1 MKFAVVVVLALC
13 HVAFLKAQVG
23 FQCGA
28 SCTLDG
34 NWRTINNALYSDDDE
49 IIWQQPDGQVEWR
62 EEYLEFKVDLDRYV
76 NRPSGTS
83 SSETSRLQQVA
94 RESCKEAI
102 PDRIYNF
109 RYEREIDGDRTDQ
122 NEADYDVNF
131 YIYAGYKISER
142 NWDKYCDLLM
152 NTYLG
157 DGGSGNLFSM
167 TRASL
172 FVPTSG
178 EDKIKTLKGAWQ
190 RRAVGTMVQE
200 GISSTTSC
208 NVRFLARELTQAC
221 MMKNN
226 KNRFPTEIFCADAQ
240 SNGLKSPY
248 AVPGLDVSAVTNEHA
263 YGGAHTYV
271 RYGCQQDTWDSDT
284 NDDNIFEL
292 NAGGDV
298 DRTGNCKQMY
308 FVNNYDGQSTFKF
321 GVIPG
326 AATGTTYLNTLVT
339 VDSIVP
345 YCEVK
350 VNKLGWKN
358 LAHVQNHRCQ

>member
-13 HVAFLKAQVG
+13 HVAYLSAQEG
-23 FQCGA
+23 FQCG
-28 SCTLDG
+28 STCTLDG
-34 NWRTINNALYSDDDE
+34 YWRTINNALYSDDDE

-62 EEYLEFKVDLDRYV
+62 EEYREFQVDLDNYV
-76 NRPSGTS
+76 NRPTGTS
-83 SSETSRLQQVA
+83 TSETTRLQNLS

-109 RYEREIDGDRTDQ
+109 RYEREIDSDREDT
-122 NEADYDVNF
+122 EADYDVNF

-142 NWDKYCDLLM
+142 NWDKFCDVLV
-152 NTYLG
+152 NTFEG
-157 DGGSGNLFSM
+157 NGGSENLFSF
-167 TRASL
+167 TKSAL

-178 EDKIKTLKGAWQ
+178 EDSIGSLKGAWR

-200 GISSTTSC
+200 SISSPTSC
-208 NVRFLARELTQAC
+208 NVKFLARELTQAC

-226 KNRFPTEIFCADAQ
+226 AKRFPTEIFCAQAT
-240 SNGLKSPY
+240 SNALTSPY
-248 AVPGLDVSAVTNEHA
+248 ALPALGVSAVTNDHA

-284 NDDNIFEL
+284 NDDNIFEI
-292 NAGGDV
+292 NAD
-298 DRTGNCKQMY
+298 DRVGNSKNCKRMY

-326 AATGTTYLNTLVT
+326 AGTGTTYLNTLVT
-339 VDSIVP
+339 VDTIVP
-345 YCEVK
+345 FCEVK
-350 VNKLGWKN
+350 VNKLGWRN
-358 LAHVQNHRCQ
+358 LADVSKHRCQ